1 MRAVTEGARAMNTI
15 YRRKNDSPQVLSQ
28 EDILRVLRARD
39 RSSEELARR
48 NDIGP
53 EVLFVLATEGNPVV
67 RRALAGN
74 PATPPHANRML
85 AEDTDDDVRMELAR
99 KIGRLLPE
107 LSKEQS
113 QKLRDLTLETL
124 ECLAQDQLP
133 RVRQM
138 LAEEIK
144 SLDCVPKHIID
155 KLARDVEI
163 VSAPILE
170 YSPLLSD
177 SDLIDIVT
185 TAQARHAL
193 TAIAKRQPLSE
204 DVSGAIAD
212 ALDIPA
218 VATLLANSHAKIRQ
232 QTFDKIVDH
241 AEKIRDWHEPLV
253 LRNDLSQRA
262 VKRIASFVSASL
274 IEQLSATH
282 KLDGQT
288 QTFLRKQMKERLAA
302 EEPGNEDA
310 DNAPVSEVQA
320 RYRAGKLD
328 DGYVIEAAQD
338 GQREIVVAG
347 LSLLSDVSADMVH
360 RIFQSASAKAVTAL
374 VWRAGL
380 SMRVAFKI
388 QTYLLRLPARELLP
402 AREGVHFPLTEDEMR
417 WHLGYFGVDA

>member
-1 MRAVTEGARAMNTI
+1 MTSH
-15 YRRKNDSPQVLSQ
+15 YRRKSDSQELLSQ
-28 EDILRVLRARD
+28 DDILRVLRARD

-48 NDIGP
+48 DDIGP
-53 EVLFVLATEGNPVV
+53 EVLFVLATEGNAVV

-74 PATPPHANRML
+74 PATPAHANRLL
-85 AEDTDDDVRMELAR
+85 AEDADEDVRTELAR

-107 LSKEQS
+107 LSQEAS
-113 QKLRDLTLETL
+113 EKLRNLTIETL

-155 KLARDVEI
+155 KLARDVET
-163 VSAPILE
+163 VAAPILE

-177 SDLIDIVT
+177 SDLIDIIT
-185 TAQARHAL
+185 TAEARHAL
-193 TAIAKRQPLSE
+193 TAIAKRRPLSE
-204 DVSGAIAD
+204 NVSDAIAD
-212 ALDIPA
+212 ALDIPS
-218 VATLLANSHAKIRQ
+218 VAALLNNSHAQIRQ

-241 AEKIRDWHEPLV
+241 AEKIRDWHQPLV

-262 VKRIASFVSASL
+262 VKRLATFVSASL
-274 IEQLSATH
+274 IEKLSSVH
-282 KLDGQT
+282 KLDGET
-288 QTFLRKQMKERLAA
+288 QTYLRRQMKERLAA
-302 EEPGNEDA
+302 EEANEEED

-328 DGYVIEAAQD
+328 DTYIIDAAQQ
-338 GQREIVVAG
+338 GRREIVIAA
-347 LSLLSDVSADMVH
+347 LSLLSDVSSDMVH
-360 RIFQSASAKAVTAL
+360 RIFQSMSAKAATAL

-388 QTYLLRLPARELLP
+388 QTYLLRLPARDLLP

>member
-1 MRAVTEGARAMNTI
+1 MTGHH
-15 YRRKNDSPQVLSQ
+15 RRKTDLGELLSQ
-28 EDILRVLRARD
+28 DDILRVLRARD
-39 RSSEELARR
+39 RSSEELAQRD
-48 NDIGP
+48 DIGP
-53 EVLFVLATEGNPVV
+53 EVLFVLATEGNAVV

-74 PATPPHANRML
+74 PATPAHANRLL
-85 AEDTDDDVRMELAR
+85 AEDADADVRTELAR

-107 LSKEQS
+107 LSQEAS
-113 QKLRDLTLETL
+113 EKLRSLTIETL

-144 SLDCVPKHIID
+144 SLECVPKHIVD
-155 KLARDVEI
+155 KLARDVET
-163 VSAPILE
+163 VAAPILE

-177 SDLIDIVT
+177 SDLIDIIT
-185 TAQARHAL
+185 TAEARHAL
-193 TAIAKRQPLSE
+193 TAIAKRRPLSE
-204 DVSGAIAD
+204 NVSDAIAD
-212 ALDIPA
+212 ALDIPS
-218 VATLLANSHAKIRQ
+218 VAALLNNSHAQIRQ

-241 AEKIRDWHEPLV
+241 AEKIRDWHQPLV

-262 VKRIASFVSASL
+262 VKRIAAFVSASL
-274 IEQLSATH
+274 IEKLSSAH
-282 KLDGQT
+282 KLDGDT
-288 QTFLRKQMKERLAA
+288 QTYLRRQMKERLAA
-302 EEPGNEDA
+302 EEANEEAD

-328 DGYVIEAAQD
+328 DAYIIDAAQQ
-338 GQREIVVAG
+338 GRREIVIAA
-347 LSLLSDVSADMVH
+347 LSLLSDVSTDMVH
-360 RIFQSASAKAVTAL
+360 RIFQSMSAKAATAL

-388 QTYLLRLPARELLP
+388 QTYLLRLPARDLLP

>member
-1 MRAVTEGARAMNTI
+1 MNTVF
-15 YRRKNDSPQVLSQ
+15 RRKTETPQVLSQ

-53 EVLFVLATEGNPVV
+53 EVLFVLATEGNTIV

-74 PATPPHANRML
+74 PATPAHANRLL
-85 AEDTDDDVRMELAR
+85 ADDKDDDVRIELAR

-107 LSKEQS
+107 LTKEQS
-113 QKLRDLTLETL
+113 EKLRDLTMQTL

-144 SLDCVPKHIID
+144 MMDCVPKHIID

-170 YSPLLSD
+170 YSPLLND
-177 SDLIDIVT
+177 DDLIDIIT
-185 TAQARHAL
+185 TAEARHAL
-193 TAIAKRQPLSE
+193 THIARRCPVSENVSEAIA
-204 DVSGAIAD
+204 A
-212 ALDIPA
+212 ALDIPS
-218 VATLLANSHAKIRQ
+218 VAALLSNSHAKIRQ

-241 AEKIRDWHEPLV
+241 AEKIREWHQPLV

-274 IEQLSATH
+274 IEQLSQSH
-282 KLDGQT
+282 EIDGET
-288 QTFLRKQMKERLAA
+288 QSFLRNKMKDRLAA
-302 EEPGNEDA
+302 EETAADED
-310 DNAPVSEVQA
+310 DENAPVNEVQA
-320 RYRAGKLD
+320 RYRQGQLD
-328 DGYVIEAAQD
+328 DAYVVEAVAQ
-338 GQREIVVAG
+338 GRREIVIAA
-347 LSLLSDVSADMVH
+347 LSLLSDVPSEMVH
-360 RIFQSASAKAVTAL
+360 RIFQSGSAKAVTAL

-380 SMRVAFKI
+380 SMRAAFKI
-388 QTYLLRLPARELLP
+388 QSYMLRLPARELVP
-402 AREGVHFPLTEDEMR
+402 AREGIHFPLPEDEMR
-417 WHLGYFGVDA
+417 WHLSYFGVDA